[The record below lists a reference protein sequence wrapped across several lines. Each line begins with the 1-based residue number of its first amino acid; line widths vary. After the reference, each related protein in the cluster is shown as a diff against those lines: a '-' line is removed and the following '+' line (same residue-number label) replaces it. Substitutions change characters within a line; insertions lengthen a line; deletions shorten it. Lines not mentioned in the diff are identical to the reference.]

1 MLKDYVLNMGC
12 SLLVVL
18 WTRFAFS
25 LNSGSSYGMWRGPEL
40 VRVAW
45 AEGATNPHE
54 YPTTVLPSGDVKVG
68 GSEEC
73 EMGEMGGHVG
83 EAGGQKEMGSLNCKQ
98 EQNLIEPASVTSSSH
113 CSLQSSE
120 DSLTPVPP
128 PDTTPAETGTRKP
141 ENEESEKENEIV
153 SKRDT
158 AVTVELTNA
167 RATLTLSGEHHTSDR
182 ETSHSALADTE
193 STTTGELQNSQASSV
208 SSLAPTTLSLAAPA
222 TSSVPA
228 VNSWE
233 MMRREFSDIPL
244 ETSHDTVVAVTPG
257 LVTAEKSTDNTLCS
271 HNMATLESSVHQP
284 EVMDAENEQELE
296 GKDSLSVEMD
306 TESTVVVGAGSNGDD
321 VVQEKT
327 AEGAELEV
335 KYSSSVDPP
344 LFFTAEESNTSLA
357 DQTSAGVL
365 ESDSQSLPVPEN
377 GIKTGE
383 WDSSLSASSSRLGER
398 KEKEELNKESDV
410 CEIVS
415 RNMTTHNEGFGE
427 THSLTP
433 SVPITEVTEGDE
445 SARQWQSEEVRR
457 HCAAV
462 VVQSWVRGELSR
474 RQVREFRTRHQAAI
488 TIQSSWYNIN
498 VCIACSIHVVST
510 VCCM

>member
-12 SLLVVL
+12 SLLMVL

-25 LNSGSSYGMWRGPEL
+25 LNSGSSYSMWRGPEL

-54 YPTTVLPSGDVKVG
+54 YTTPVFPSGDVKVG

-73 EMGEMGGHVG
+73 EMGGHVG
-83 EAGGQKEMGSLNCKQ
+83 EAGGQKETGSLNCKQ

-113 CSLQSSE
+113 CSLQSSA

-128 PDTTPAETGTRKP
+128 PDTTPAETGTGEP
-141 ENEESEKENEIV
+141 ENEESEKENEMV

-182 ETSHSALADTE
+182 ETNHSALADTE

-222 TSSVPA
+222 TSSIPA

-233 MMRREFSDIPL
+233 RMRREFSDIPL
-244 ETSHDTVVAVTPG
+244 ETSHDAVVAFTPG
-257 LVTAEKSTDNTLCS
+257 LVTAEKSTDNTLSS

-284 EVMDAENEQELE
+284 EVMDAENEQEVE

-306 TESTVVVGAGSNGDD
+306 TESTVVVGAGPNGDD
-321 VVQEKT
+321 FVQEKT

-344 LFFTAEESNTSLA
+344 LFFTAEESNTCLA

-365 ESDSQSLPVPEN
+365 ESNSQSLPVPEN
-377 GIKTGE
+377 GIETGAAWE
-383 WDSSLSASSSRLGER
+383 WDLSLPRLGER
-398 KEKEELNKESDV
+398 KEKEELNKESGV
-410 CEIVS
+410 CEIVN
-415 RNMTTHNEGFGE
+415 RNTTTHNEGFGE
-427 THSLTP
+427 THSA
-433 SVPITEVTEGDE
+433 SAPITEVTEGDE

-457 HCAAV
+457 HAAAM

-474 RQVREFRTRHQAAI
+474 RRVREFRTRHQAAI